1 MGEHTEAHAAAGHA
15 PVWHTSVWPLI
26 LSVGI
31 LFLLPLAF
39 AAHFVYKSSML
50 SYIFLGIGAP
60 LTIISIAG
68 WVKEGMTDE
77 HGYGEGHSVWAMP
90 IFIVSEALLFFGFF
104 AAYWVLR
111 LSASSWPPAGTP
123 EISLILPIIMTVVLL
138 SSSVTIHFAEER
150 MDHDDHGGFVRWLV
164 ITMILGGAF
173 LGMSVYEWTGLFRE
187 GFNPSTNVYS
197 TSFFSITGFHGSHVI
212 VGLGMFLCVLLPA
225 FSRKV
230 SKPFVR
236 AASIYWHFV
245 DIVWLF
251 VVSQMYFW

>member
-1 MGEHTEAHAAAGHA
+1 MGEHTEARAAGHA

-31 LFLLPLAF
+31 LFLVPLAF
-39 AAHFVYKSSML
+39 SAHFVYKNSML

-60 LTIISIAG
+60 LTIISVAG
-68 WVKEGMTDE
+68 WVKEGMADE

-90 IFIVSEALLFFGFF
+90 IFIVSEALL
-104 AAYWVLR
+104 
-111 LSASSWPPAGTP
+111 
-123 EISLILPIIMTVVLL
+123 

-150 MDHDDHGGFVRWLV
+150 MDRDDHSGFVRWLA
-164 ITMILGGAF
+164 ITMLLGGAF
-173 LGMSVYEWTGLFRE
+173 LGMSVYEWAGLFRE
-187 GFNPSTNVYS
+187 GFVPSTNVHS
-197 TSFFSITGFHGSHVI
+197 TAFFSVTGFHVSHVI

-225 FSRKV
+225 FSGKV